1 MFEEEDDKRPRLLIA
16 DDEASIREV
25 LRVSLCESYECV
37 EAASA
42 EEALELLRGE
52 KFDLILSDIQ
62 MNGMSGLEMVPHA
75 LRRDP
80 DTVVIMISAERAIES
95 AVEAMRAGAFD
106 YVTKPFD
113 LRHVEAAVRRALEHR
128 ALREAKRRYEVYLEE
143 MIERR
148 TAEVDHLSHHDALTG
163 LPNRAL
169 FEDRL
174 AQALLS
180 AQRSKQRLAILS
192 LNLDRF
198 KLIND
203 TLGPAAGD
211 ELLRRVAERVSAC
224 VREGDSVARYGSDE
238 FALLLTQVG
247 EAEDVIEISR
257 RVLEAFKQPFRC
269 NGHTL
274 YLTTSAG
281 VSIYP
286 EDGKDAHTLLKN
298 AGAALHRAKWQEGN
312 TCQLYTADLNA
323 KALRRLTL
331 GSYLRQA
338 LEREEF
344 EVHYQPQVKVDDF
357 RIVGA
362 EALVRWR
369 HPELGMVS
377 PAEFI
382 PLAEETGLIVPL
394 GEWVLRAACGQIREW
409 HGDGANHLCIAVNLS
424 PRQFRQPDLIGMVER
439 ALAET
444 GLDARYLE
452 LELTEGSVMTDPRKA
467 AATLRELRL
476 MGIGVA
482 IDDFGTGYSSLSHL
496 KSFPLT
502 TLKIDKAFL
511 SDAVTNPAD
520 AAIVGA
526 IVALARSLD
535 LRVKAEGVETEEQ
548 LEFLRALECDE
559 AQGYLF
565 GMPLPAQ
572 EFARLLPESGRRTTG
587 SLLSFEPRAS
597 NGSRA

>member
-1 MFEEEDDKRPRLLIA
+1 MFEEDGKRPRLLIA
-16 DDEASIREV
+16 DDEAGIREV
-25 LRVSLCESYECV
+25 LRAALCESYECV
-37 EAASA
+37 EASSA
-42 EEALELLRGE
+42 EEALELLRRE

-75 LRRDP
+75 LRHDP
-80 DTVVIMISAERAIES
+80 DTVVVMLSAELAIES
-95 AVEAMRAGAFD
+95 AIEAMRAGAFD

-143 MIERR
+143 MIDRR
-148 TAEVDHLSHHDALTG
+148 TAEVAHLSHHDALTG
-163 LPNRAL
+163 LPNRVL

-174 AQALLS
+174 SQALLS
-180 AQRSKQRLAILS
+180 AERGKQRLAVLS
-192 LNLDRF
+192 LDLDRF
-198 KLIND
+198 KNIND

-247 EAEDVIEISR
+247 EAENVIEISR
-257 RVLEAFKQPFRC
+257 RILEAFKQPFRC
-269 NGHTL
+269 DGYTL

-286 EDGKDAHTLLKN
+286 EDGEDAHTLLKN
-298 AGAALHRAKWQEGN
+298 AGAALHRAKRQEGN
-312 TCQLYTADLNA
+312 VYQLYTADLNA

-331 GSYLRQA
+331 ENYLRQA

-362 EALVRWR
+362 EALVRWQ

-382 PLAEETGLIVPL
+382 PLAEETGLIVQL
-394 GEWVLRAACGQIREW
+394 GEWILRSACEQIREW
-409 HGDGANHLCIAVNLS
+409 RGAGASPLRVAVNLS
-424 PRQFRQPDLIGMVER
+424 PRQFRQPDLIGMVWR
-439 ALAET
+439 ALAGA
-444 GLDARYLE
+444 GLDAHHLE
-452 LELTEGSVMTDPRKA
+452 LELTESSVMTDPQKA

-476 MGIGVA
+476 MGVGVA

-502 TLKIDKAFL
+502 TLKVDKSFL
-511 SDAVTNPAD
+511 SDAATDPAD
-520 AAIVGA
+520 AAIVRA

-535 LRVKAEGVETEEQ
+535 LRVKAEGVETGEQ
-548 LEFLRALECDE
+548 LELLRALGCDE

-565 GMPLPAQ
+565 SRPLPAQ
-572 EFARLLPESGRRTTG
+572 EFARLLPERGRRTARN
-587 SLLSFEPRAS
+587 LLPFAPRIS
-597 NGSRA
+597 GQSRV